1 MAFPYIFEANFEQG
15 TNGEWDSES
24 DTGALLDFPHYSE
37 IARQP
42 GLPMPYHGAYCLRV
56 VMGDTN
62 DHTVTEGDID
72 IADTV
77 TRYSAF
83 YLCVG
88 SDVVAT
94 ADDTWN
100 IYEVQGTASAVE
112 NAVGLR
118 ITATTDVV
126 EIGVGN
132 TAPTAFAS
140 ETLIKNRWYHIQL
153 VSVIQTGGTGTAT
166 LWINGVS
173 SASVTTLTNTAVLQ
187 GVLGTQNTLSTT
199 TGTILIDEFRFDD
212 LQLYPDK
219 ERFPIHKTFTK
230 SGHLF
235 VGRGVVDAALLV
247 STTAGNIMR
256 LYDTDTADVNDAESQ
271 VVELAIGASTS
282 GGGPFTFK
290 RGCYVQLTGTNPRGE
305 VYIRQYGHETGAMG
319 PLYYSE
325 AGMRSYGLRRKAR
338 PLNV

>member
-37 IARQP
+37 VARQP
-42 GLPMPYHGAYCLRV
+42 RLPMPYRGAYCMRV

-62 DHTVTEGDID
+62 DHTVLEGDIY
-72 IADTV
+72 IADTL

-88 SDVVAT
+88 NDVVAT

-140 ETLIKNRWYHIQL
+140 ETLIKGRWYHIEL

-173 SASVTTLTNTAVLQ
+173 SASVTTLTNTAVIQ
-187 GVLGTQNTLSTT
+187 GMLGTQNTLSTT
-199 TGTILIDEFRFDD
+199 TGTLLFDQFKFDD
-212 LQLYPDK
+212 GQIYPTTIRYP
-219 ERFPIHKTFTK
+219 ESVLLTKTA
-230 SGHLF
+230 HVF
-235 VGRGVVDAALLV
+235 VGPGMVENVSLLSGAATDNVL
-247 STTAGNIMR
+247 SI
-256 LYDTDTADVNDAESQ
+256 YDTDTGSTLDALK
-271 VVELAIGASTS
+271 VALELKNVTNSDIVDPAGV
-282 GGGPFTFK
+282 PLRLQ
-290 RGCYVQLTGTNPRGE
+290 RGCYVSMTGTNPRAMVKLGPCAG
-305 VYIRQYGHETGAMG
+305 YSSDGAIRAFAT
-319 PLYYSE
+319 
-325 AGMRSYGLRRKAR
+325 RRVNA